1 MCIICIELTKDKLT
15 HKEARRNLNEIGP
28 TIEPEHRIEVL
39 RLIWK
44 KEDQALLDD
53 GYWDEWVGTEQ
64 KKISGKKSRVPRLN
78 IPHTLPE

>member
-1 MCIICIELTKDKLT
+1 MCIICVELTKDKLT

-44 KEDQALLDD
+44 KKTKRYLTTDT
-53 GYWDEWVGTEQ
+53 GM
-64 KKISGKKSRVPRLN
+64 SG
-78 IPHTLPE
+78 

>member
-1 MCIICIELTKDKLT
+1 MHVHNLRRTNQRQ
-15 HKEARRNLNEIGP
+15 AYSQRSSRNLNEIGP

-53 GYWDEWVGTEQ
+53 GYWDDRVGTE
-64 KKISGKKSRVPRLN
+64 
-78 IPHTLPE
+78 